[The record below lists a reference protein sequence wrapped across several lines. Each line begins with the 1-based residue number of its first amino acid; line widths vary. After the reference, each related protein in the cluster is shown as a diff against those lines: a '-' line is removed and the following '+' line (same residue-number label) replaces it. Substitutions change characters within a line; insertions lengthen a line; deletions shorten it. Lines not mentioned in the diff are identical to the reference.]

1 MISLESGVI
10 VYKSKSLNN
19 LKHKDQILNHID
31 TFLRDAE
38 IRGYWEGLASA
49 GVIGIKRMHNIC
61 SHFNVSDET
70 IKNTIYRKTP

>member
-1 MISLESGVI
+1 MISLENGVI

-19 LKHKDQILNHID
+19 PRHKDQVLNHID

-49 GVIGIKRMHNIC
+49 EVIGIKRMDNIC
-61 SHFNVSDET
+61 SHFNISSET
-70 IKNTIYRKTP
+70 VKNIIYRK

>member
-1 MISLESGVI
+1 MISFKIGEL

-19 LKHKDQILNHID
+19 LKHKDQVLNHID

-49 GVIGIKRMHNIC
+49 EIIGIKRMDNIC
-61 SHFNVSDET
+61 SHFNISSET
-70 IKNTIYRKTP
+70 VKNIIYRK